1 MLYAILICTDESC
14 AEEFEAW
21 GETDELDSLSCE
33 RCGCGLQALA
43 FSEARPA
50 LTLTRL
56 PRDTPHVQLRRAAA

>member
-21 GETDELDSLSCE
+21 GEADELDALICE
-33 RCGCGLQALA
+33 SCGCALQAVA

-56 PRDTPHVQLRRAAA
+56 PRRTPHLQLRDAA

>member
-1 MLYAILICTDESC
+1 MLHAILICTDESC

-21 GETDELDSLSCE
+21 GEPEELESLCCE
-33 RCGCGLQALA
+33 SCGCVLQALA

-56 PRDTPHVQLRRAAA
+56 PSDTPHLQLRRAA

>member
-21 GETDELDSLSCE
+21 GELAELDLQVCE
-33 RCGCGLQALA
+33 GCGAVLQAVS

-50 LTLTRL
+50 PAAAPL
-56 PRDTPHVQLRRAAA
+56 PLRRAA